1 MVARKLANKHLS
13 LWRQVWFQIGN
24 NLQGFHGKTT
34 GSAHVLQTLLSECLT
49 RLFDIGLCVKSVI
62 FDQGASNQKLVK
74 LLDVTV
80 EMPFFV
86 MITIKCLLYSTL
98 LTY

>member
-1 MVARKLANKHLS
+1 MVARKSANKHLS
-13 LWRQVWFQIGN
+13 LWRQV
-24 NLQGFHGKTT
+24 
-34 GSAHVLQTLLSECLT
+34 ECLT

-80 EMPFFV
+80 ETPFF
-86 MITIKCLLYSTL
+86 LSWRQ
-98 LTY
+98 